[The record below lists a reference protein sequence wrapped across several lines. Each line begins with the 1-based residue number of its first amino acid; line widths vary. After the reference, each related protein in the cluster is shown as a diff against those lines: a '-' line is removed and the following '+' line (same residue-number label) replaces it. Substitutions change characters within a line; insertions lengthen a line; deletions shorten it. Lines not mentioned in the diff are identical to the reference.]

1 MPSES
6 SQSSTQWHTSTLKID
21 RRAPVDTTDW
31 RTVTS
36 HSPPHPHLE
45 VPLEPPFSI
54 PITLQLLDFPELQKG
69 QTHNQVDVYY
79 PGSRSLNSSSTS
91 FYLITPGGQQH
102 PEQISTYRTARLRI
116 IRYSTTNP
124 VCLFRLLHWDHPVIF
139 FQTHRAQSTQRSRG
153 RFSSWWESFEANNC
167 REY

>member
-54 PITLQLLDFPELQKG
+54 PLTLQLLDFPELQKG
-69 QTHNQVDVYY
+69 QTHSYVDVYY
-79 PGSRSLNSSSTS
+79 PDSQGLNSSSTS

-102 PEQISTYRTARLRI
+102 PEQISTCRTARLRI

-124 VCLFRLLHWDHPVIF
+124 VSISPTPLGSSGDFFPNPQGPIYAAKSRPVLVLVGIFR
-139 FQTHRAQSTQRSRG
+139 G
-153 RFSSWWESFEANNC
+153 E
-167 REY
+167 